1 VFQFVDMG
9 TYKSRAALAMSVVLV
24 VSIVSGSAALGATRT
39 GDLGDVATV
48 DATPSDPNDAES
60 THAIV
65 VPLESAAES
74 PGSPFRDVVVD
85 YSVGAPTADV
95 SNVGAGTIERIGID
109 RGSDDPGTRID
120 VAANVS
126 TVSGKKDG
134 AALRIATAGEHTLQ
148 QGDEVVVVLRPVQN
162 PQNAGTAEVSTTINS
177 QNAADIA
184 NGSVT
189 YEYNGA
195 NVTFEDQST
204 TGETVTVSS
213 VTLSEGGFV
222 AVQNSS
228 GASADAIRGAST
240 YLSAGTH
247 EDVTVQLDPAIEN
260 DTELVVQAYTDANG
274 DRRFEYDSSGG
285 EEDIPYRTRDGN
297 LNGSDAAQVTHEAGD
312 TTTATPTP
320 TPTATPTDDGD
331 TTPTPTPTDD
341 SDTTPTPTATPTPTD
356 DSDTTDDGD
365 TTPTPT
371 ATPTDDGGDDGGMT
385 PTPTASDD
393 GEAWESGTLVTPTPT
408 ETDQRG
414 MNTPTATA
422 TPTTAMDETDTTS
435 PTATATPIATDDMDG
450 TSTDDSDETPGGTE
464 TDGQAGFGLLVALV
478 ALAGA
483 ALLARRT
490 G

>member
-1 VFQFVDMG
+1 MRTDQAGAVLLVA
-9 TYKSRAALAMSVVLV
+9 TVVLSV
-24 VSIVSGSAALGATRT
+24 MTAGAVAGTMRT

-65 VPLESAAES
+65 VPLGSAAES

-109 RGSDDPGTRID
+109 RGGDDPGTRID
-120 VAANVS
+120 VEASIS

-134 AALRIATAGEHTLQ
+134 SALRIATAGDHTLQ

-162 PQNAGTAEVSTTINS
+162 PQNAGTAEVSTTVNS

-195 NVTFEDQST
+195 NVTFGDQST

-222 AVQNSS
+222 AVQNGS
-228 GASADAIRGAST
+228 GASVDAIRGSST
-240 YLSAGTH
+240 HLPAGTH
-247 EDVTVQLDPAIEN
+247 QDVSVQLDPAIEN
-260 DTELVVQAYTDANG
+260 DTELVAQAYTDTNG
-274 DRRFEYDSSGG
+274 DRRFEYASSGG
-285 EEDIPYRTRDGN
+285 EEDFPYRNRDGN
-297 LNGSDAAQVTHEAGD
+297 LNGSDSAQVTHETGD
-312 TTTATPTP
+312 TTTATPTPTP
-320 TPTATPTDDGD
+320 TPTATPTDDGG
-331 TTPTPTPTDD
+331 
-341 SDTTPTPTATPTPTD
+341 
-356 DSDTTDDGD
+356 DG
-365 TTPTPT
+365 
-371 ATPTDDGGDDGGMT
+371 GGMT

-393 GEAWESGTLVTPTPT
+393 GDAWESGTLVPPTPT
-408 ETDQRG
+408 DTDRSG
-414 MNTPTATA
+414 MSTPSA
-422 TPTTAMDETDTTS
+422 TPTSAIDATETTS
-435 PTATATPIATDDMDG
+435 PTATATPTADDMDG
-450 TSTDDSDETPGGTE
+450 TGTDGSEGTPGGTE
-464 TDGQAGFGLLVALV
+464 TDGQAGFGLIVALV

-490 G
+490 V

>member
-1 VFQFVDMG
+1 MLLVA
-9 TYKSRAALAMSVVLV
+9 TVVL
-24 VSIVSGSAALGATRT
+24 SAMTAGAVAGTMRT

-65 VPLESAAES
+65 VPLGSAAES

-109 RGSDDPGTRID
+109 RGGDDPGTRID

-204 TGETVTVSS
+204 TGETVTISS

-228 GASADAIRGAST
+228 GASDDAIRGAST

-247 EDVTVQLDPAIEN
+247 EDVTVQLDPAIES

-285 EEDIPYRTRDGN
+285 EEDLPYRTRDGN
-297 LNGSDAAQVTHEAGD
+297 LNGSDSAQVTHEAGD

-331 TTPTPTPTDD
+331 TTPTPTATPTDD
-341 SDTTPTPTATPTPTD
+341 SDTTATPTATPTPTD

-365 TTPTPT
+365 TTSTPT

-393 GEAWESGTLVTPTPT
+393 GDAWESGTLVTPTPT
-408 ETDQRG
+408 ETDQSG
-414 MNTPTATA
+414 MSTPTATPTAAMDETETASPTATA
-422 TPTTAMDETDTTS
+422 TPTPA
-435 PTATATPIATDDMDG
+435 DDMDG
-450 TSTDDSDETPGGTE
+450 TSTEDSDETPGGTE